1 MIKDVKKR
9 KITFLSN
16 DKNRMDCNLTIP
28 FEWINQIKIDNNE
41 FRIII
46 QFKDKIIELKNNDL
60 DNFKENTQN
69 IRYNKLRFNRVNNL
83 FNLALPITW
92 VREMNI
98 TKAFPFVLLE
108 LEKEKILIKKFNE
121 REYKSLI
128 NNLNLYTVTDVS
140 DMLGISRSVIYRT
153 YLDELYKRNYVNE
166 KDKIYITSAGIKY
179 IKRNMK
185 RK

>member
-1 MIKDVKKR
+1 M
-9 KITFLSN
+9 
-16 DKNRMDCNLTIP
+16 
-28 FEWINQIKIDNNE
+28 
-41 FRIII
+41 
-46 QFKDKIIELKNNDL
+46 
-60 DNFKENTQN
+60 
-69 IRYNKLRFNRVNNL
+69 

-140 DMLGISRSVIYRT
+140 DMLEISRSVIYRT